1 MKLPNLGYI
10 REHPSVAV
18 PNTPRERSGF
28 AMTPWKV
35 LTDPRLSHSAIRIY
49 GILAACRRGAGV
61 SMGTRLIAS
70 SGCMSQTTAVEGLKE
85 LRESGYAE
93 VAPRKNGARAS
104 YRLTY
109 QRFAVEAPD
118 AKAEPSVEKK
128 PRKELVRCPKCSK
141 RVGGLKR
148 VGWCRACD
156 RDLNTRKLVREEIAK
171 LA

>member
-49 GILAACRRGAGV
+49 GILAACRRGSGV

-70 SGCMSQTTAVEGLKE
+70 SGCMSQTTAVQGLKE

-118 AKAEPSVEKK
+118 AKAKASVEEK
-128 PRKELVRCPKCSK
+128 PKREQVDCPKCRK
-141 RVGGLKR
+141 RVGGLTKT
-148 VGWCRACD
+148 GWCRSCNHE
-156 RDLNTRKLVREEIAK
+156 LKTRRLVREEIAK

>member
-49 GILAACRRGAGV
+49 GILAACRRGSGV

-70 SGCMSQTTAVEGLKE
+70 SGCMSQTTAVQGLKE

-109 QRFAVEAPD
+109 QRFAVEAPG
-118 AKAEPSVEKK
+118 AKAVVSTKKK
-128 PRKELVRCPKCSK
+128 PRKELVQCPKCAK

-148 VGWCRACD
+148 VGWCRGCD